1 MHYYASL
8 LEGLDGGKK
17 MSKSENNYIGITESA
32 DEIFGKTM
40 SIPDEIMIKW
50 FNLLSMK
57 TPAEVSKLEKKLED
71 GSNPRDIKI
80 ELAMELASRYTDE
93 NKANEAR
100 ENFIKK
106 FSSKELPSNIELIT
120 LSFSEIPSLPNL
132 LKDIGFTKSTSEGI
146 RLISQGA
153 VKIDEVKV
161 DSKEMQLKFG
171 NKYLL
176 QVGKKRFTYIMLQRK

>member
-1 MHYYASL
+1 
-8 LEGLDGGKK
+8 
-17 MSKSENNYIGITESA
+17 
-32 DEIFGKTM
+32 M
-40 SIPDEIMIKW
+40 SIPDEIMIKC

-106 FSSKELPSNIELIT
+106 FL
-120 LSFSEIPSLPNL
+120 LS
-132 LKDIGFTKSTSEGI
+132 
-146 RLISQGA
+146 IS
-153 VKIDEVKV
+153 
-161 DSKEMQLKFG
+161 
-171 NKYLL
+171 
-176 QVGKKRFTYIMLQRK
+176 